1 MRVMARFLLVAL
13 LALAALPPAAA
24 VAQSEGDPTELW
36 EEFPLEP
43 PVTPTP
49 AAPERTQL
57 VEGEGGGSSTVFAL
71 SLLAIAV
78 GVGALAVAVARELPR
93 SRAAPA
99 KPAEPGR
106 EPSREPSRAV
116 EPEPEPEPV
125 YESCRIRLSTAT
137 IKKHYYAEAPGG
149 EKIAKS
155 PFFRVEEGR
164 PVEDSEKAAAAF
176 DVLLGKL
183 ADAGWDVS
191 GVRRGER
198 DVTVRRRARAAQ
210 PVE

>member
-1 MRVMARFLLVAL
+1 VRALARILLVAL

-49 AAPERTQL
+49 AAPQQAQ
-57 VEGEGGGSSTVFAL
+57 VAEGEGGGSTAVFAL

-93 SRAAPA
+93 SRAASA
-99 KPAEPGR
+99 KRVEQ
-106 EPSREPSRAV
+106 SRPE
-116 EPEPEPEPV
+116 EPEPEPEPET
-125 YESCRIRLSTAT
+125 ESCVIRLSTAT
-137 IKKHYYAEAPGG
+137 IKKHFYAEAPGG
-149 EKIAKS
+149 EKVAKS
-155 PFFRVEEGR
+155 PFFRVEEGV
-164 PVEDSEKAAAAF
+164 PIEASAKAAAAYG
-176 DVLLGKL
+176 VLLERL

-198 DVTVRRRARAAQ
+198 DVTVRRRIRAAQ